1 MGRSL
6 GRRTELGSRPRP
18 RPPRTDRQRA
28 DRVRTVE
35 AGQHI
40 QLESRERA
48 RASAHL
54 PWQERASVRRPA
66 SKPGQARNWMR
77 EYVKLAAD
85 KLEADRIRDQQLQ
98 QTFAALRASRNRQPG
113 R

>member
-1 MGRSL
+1 M
-6 GRRTELGSRPRP
+6 
-18 RPPRTDRQRA
+18 
-28 DRVRTVE
+28 
-35 AGQHI
+35 
-40 QLESRERA
+40 
-48 RASAHL
+48 
-54 PWQERASVRRPA
+54 RRPA